1 MSNSAPASRPVLE
14 AQPFW
19 DAAARG
25 VLLLKRCIETGKCF
39 HYPRE
44 FSPFT
49 GGPTEWVEAPGFGE
63 IYSCSVAYRAKPPY
77 CIAYVRLDEGPI
89 VLSNI
94 EADDLSKVA
103 IGQRVRVVFRNAGD
117 RVAPFFIPVA

>member
-1 MSNSAPASRPVLE
+1 
-14 AQPFW
+14 
-19 DAAARG
+19 

-49 GGPTEWVEAPGFGE
+49 GGPTEWVEASGFGE
-63 IYSCSVAYRAKPPY
+63 IYSCSLAYRAKPPY

-89 VLSNI
+89 VLSNL

-103 IGQRVRVVFRNAGD
+103 IGQRVRVVFRDVGN
-117 RVAPFFIPVA
+117 RVVPFFVPVA

>member
-1 MSNSAPASRPVLE
+1 M
-14 AQPFW
+14 
-19 DAAARG
+19 
-25 VLLLKRCIETGKCF
+25 LLLKRFIETGKCF

-49 GGPTEWVEAPGFGE
+49 GRPTEWVEASAFGK
-63 IYSCSVAYRAKPPY
+63 IYSCSLVYRAKPPY
-77 CIAYVRLDEGPI
+77 CITYVRLDDGPI

-103 IGQRVRVVFRNAGD
+103 IGQRVRVVFRDVGD
-117 RVAPFFIPVA
+117 RVAPFLAPVA

>member
-1 MSNSAPASRPVLE
+1 MNHPAPPNDLD

-19 DAAARG
+19 DAAARN
-25 VLLLKRCIETGKCF
+25 VLLLKRCMETGKCF

-49 GGPTEWVEAPGFGE
+49 AGPTEWVEASGFGE
-63 IYSCSVAYRAKPPY
+63 IYSCSVAYRAKPAY
-77 CIAYVRLDEGPI
+77 CIAYVHLDEGPI

-94 EADDLSKVA
+94 EADDLTKVA
-103 IGQRVRVVFRNAGD
+103 IGQRVRVVFRNVGD
-117 RVAPFFIPVA
+117 RMAPFFIPVS